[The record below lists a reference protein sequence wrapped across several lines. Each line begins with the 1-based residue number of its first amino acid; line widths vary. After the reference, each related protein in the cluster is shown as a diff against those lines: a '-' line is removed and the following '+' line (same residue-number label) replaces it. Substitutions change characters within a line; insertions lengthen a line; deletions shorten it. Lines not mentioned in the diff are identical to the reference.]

1 MTKTFTQNDI
11 IRYIY
16 HELEDAEKR
25 ALEQQLLIDDELR
38 DQYLS
43 LSQMKQRLS
52 AVELRP
58 SDAVIESVLLYAK
71 TFNLHSV

>member
-38 DQYLS
+38 DQYLA
-43 LSQMKQRLS
+43 LSRMKQQLAVVGLQPS
-52 AVELRP
+52 AK
-58 SDAVIESVLLYAK
+58 AVESVLLYAK
-71 TFNLHSV
+71 NFNLHSV